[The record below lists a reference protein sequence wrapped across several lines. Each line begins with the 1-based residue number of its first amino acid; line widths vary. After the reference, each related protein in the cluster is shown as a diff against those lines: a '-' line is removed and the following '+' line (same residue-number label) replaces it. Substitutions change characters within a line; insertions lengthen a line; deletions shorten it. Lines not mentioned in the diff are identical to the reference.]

1 MHPTLEKI
9 ILSELLFA
17 CTLVICGI
25 VFFDLGLLIGFIWI
39 VFI

>member
-1 MHPTLEKI
+1 MHPTIEKI

-17 CTLVICGI
+17 CTLVIVGI
-25 VFFDLGLLIGFIWI
+25 VFFELGLLIGFIWL